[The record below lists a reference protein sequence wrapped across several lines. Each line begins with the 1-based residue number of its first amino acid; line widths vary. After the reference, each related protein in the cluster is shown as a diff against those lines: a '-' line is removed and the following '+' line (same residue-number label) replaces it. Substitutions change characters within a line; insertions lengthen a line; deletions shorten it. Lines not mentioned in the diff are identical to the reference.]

1 MSATNEGSAEDTQST
16 PPSFVVPAVVWVLET
31 NYVAL
36 IPQYNGGYVEQPVSL
51 SEACTG
57 PGLV

>member
-16 PPSFVVPAVVWVLET
+16 PPSLVVPAVVWVLET

-36 IPQYNGGYVEQPVSL
+36 IPRYGGYVEQPVS
-51 SEACTG
+51 T
-57 PGLV
+57 V